1 MTTPLHMQPLL
12 SKKRRAALCA
22 QKEEAEKE
30 LRAILLAQK
39 DEETEKELRAI
50 LLAQKEEAEKKR
62 RAALRAQK
70 EEAKKKRRAALRA
83 QKEEAKKKLQA
94 LFPTPF
100 FQINGNLHFYL
111 LNKQRA
117 LRFKP
122 LKSERVDNLNAKYV
136 GLDYDSEKE
145 SNAYIYRN
153 ERKLSDWFLPTQVD
167 VQEAK
172 TTDPIDLLY
181 QEFCNDLAAQG
192 FYNSFAK
199 TNPIEA

>member
-50 LLAQKEEAEKKR
+50 LLAQKEEAE
-62 RAALRAQK
+62 
-70 EEAKKKRRAALRA
+70 KKRRAALRA